1 LSPCHSEEEEE
12 IAVRICIFEDYRAR
26 LLAPLSSTRPVF
38 DIFSGATS
46 LLNKHQRFFSA
57 EAASAIVR
65 RELAEIA
72 RLAHPDMAVN
82 DPESWNGHRIAL
94 VNARWIPSLDE
105 AIPRESCVGMVD
117 DEIAYVILNR
127 CDAGHDLP
135 DELAERLDD
144 WRGRIPAHR
153 AGGWMIRY
161 PWDLLECNPHT
172 LRQDVASLAEASG
185 ARATSDNARGGD
197 SGHPLYVHPEAHIEP
212 YSVFD
217 TQAGP
222 IWIDAGAT
230 VRAFSRIA
238 GPTYVGPGSQIFGG
252 QIQGVSI
259 GPECRVG
266 GEVEFSI
273 LHGFTNKYHEGF
285 LGHSYLGEW
294 VNVGAGTQFSDL
306 RNDYGMIEMYSE
318 GKMVSTGSMK
328 IGSFV
333 GDHSRISINSSVNV
347 GTVVGPFCMLASPG
361 TLLPRVFPSFTRFD
375 RNGPIRVRT
384 DLRSMFATAQTVLSR
399 RGQIWTRAHEDFFLM
414 LYDMTADERMTVLR
428 RSEQRSKR
436 R

>member
-1 LSPCHSEEEEE
+1 MK
-12 IAVRICIFEDYRAR
+12 ICIFEDDLAR

-38 DIFSGATS
+38 DIFSGASS
-46 LLNKHQRFFSA
+46 LLNKHQRAFSA
-57 EAASAIVR
+57 EETSAIVR
-65 RELAEIA
+65 RELVDIT
-72 RLAHPDMAVN
+72 RLAHPEMGVN
-82 DPESWNGHRIAL
+82 DPERWMGHRIAL
-94 VNARWIPSLDE
+94 VNARWIPSLD
-105 AIPRESCVGMVD
+105 ATIPQEPCVGMVD
-117 DEIAYVILNR
+117 EEIAYVILDR
-127 CDAGHDLP
+127 CAADHDLP
-135 DELAERLDD
+135 DELADRLNG
-144 WRGRIPAHR
+144 WKNRLPTHW

-161 PWDLLECNPHT
+161 PWDLLECNPQT
-172 LRQDVASLAEASG
+172 LRQDIHNYAEASG
-185 ARATSDNARGGD
+185 AKPTNSHARAGD
-197 SGHPLYVHPEAHIEP
+197 SGHPLYVHPEARIEP
-212 YSVFD
+212 YTVFD

-222 IWIDAGAT
+222 VWIDAGAT

-238 GPTYVGPGSQIFGG
+238 GPSYVGQGSQIFAG
-252 QIQGVSI
+252 QIHGVSI

-318 GKMVSTGSMK
+318 GRMVSTGAMK

-347 GTVVGPFCMLASPG
+347 GTIVGPFCMLASPG
-361 TLLPRVFPSFTRFD
+361 TLLPRVFPPFTRFD
-375 RNGPIRVRT
+375 RNGPIRERT
-384 DLRSMFATAQTVLSR
+384 DLRPMFATAQTVLSR
-399 RGQIWTRAHEDFFLM
+399 RGQFWTRAHEDFFLM
-414 LYDMTADERMTVLR
+414 LYDKTADERMVVLR